1 MHKKVM
7 GETIKEEISKAPF
20 VALILDETSD
30 VSNAAQLSCV
40 LRFVTD
46 SGVKER
52 FVIFEDIGRFEKKDA
67 LKDLYEYIVEHHNE
81 FDDAAILSAD
91 GYLSNLGNFEFGF
104 FLSTFNDI
112 FSHADVLFDIL
123 QN

>member
-1 MHKKVM
+1 M
-7 GETIKEEISKAPF
+7 GETIKEEISKAPV
-20 VALILDETSD
+20 VALMLDETSD

-52 FVIFEDIGRFEKKDA
+52 FVKFEDKDA
-67 LKDLYEYIVEHHNE
+67 LKDLFEYIVEHHDE

-91 GYLSNLGNFEFGF
+91 GYLSNLGNLN
-104 FLSTFNDI
+104 LS
-112 FSHADVLFDIL
+112 FSFQLLTTYLRMQMCSSTSYRISHLTCSIV
-123 QN
+123 